1 MEYTVHLSEPL
12 QRRDRWKADECSIGR
27 ALEVV
32 GTRSALLI
40 LREAFY
46 ETARFDDFAE
56 RAGVSEPVAAA
67 RLREMV
73 GNGLREMVGN
83 GLLERVA
90 YQEPGH
96 RARQGYRLTEKG
108 AELLPVLTA
117 LMQWGGRWLTS
128 AGGPVAILHRECGE
142 PVQAELRCTA
152 GHRPEV
158 GELDLAPGPGS
169 LMRSR

>member
-32 GTRSALLI
+32 GTRSTLLI

-46 ETARFDDFAE
+46 GTARFDDFAE

-73 GNGLREMVGN
+73 GNGL
-83 GLLERVA
+83 LERVL

-117 LMQWGGRWLTS
+117 LMQWGDRWLTS